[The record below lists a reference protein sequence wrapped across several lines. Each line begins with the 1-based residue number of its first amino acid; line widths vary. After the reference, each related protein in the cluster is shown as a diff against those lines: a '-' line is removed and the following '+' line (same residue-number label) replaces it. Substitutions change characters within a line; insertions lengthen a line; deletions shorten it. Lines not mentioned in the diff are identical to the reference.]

1 VDGDGERSDDG
12 ADPAGGPTGNARTA
26 VDIADSRQA
35 MNEMVHWRARS
46 ANASESDALF
56 ADTLS
61 FAGEVR
67 RNEKLIRRAAWCAG
81 GLGLFV
87 GVAGMVCA
95 ASLFPL
101 KRTEV
106 RFVTV
111 DSSTGFVGE
120 SIAAT
125 DAPATFNERVAHQY
139 LRLYIEA
146 REAYVPEIDPVM
158 FERTQILSAP
168 DERAR
173 YAAWHKDALS
183 PLAALGKNGHIEVAN
198 FHPLL
203 EGAGKAKTLVYHVR
217 YDRRETRGQT
227 IGPWKHWTATVYFQW
242 HPELIMNDQQR
253 QVNPAGMQVIQYQSN
268 EDPG

>member
-1 VDGDGERSDDG
+1 
-12 ADPAGGPTGNARTA
+12 
-26 VDIADSRQA
+26 
-35 MNEMVHWRARS
+35 MNEMVRWRARS
-46 ANASESDALF
+46 ASASESDALF

-67 RNEKLIRRAAWCAG
+67 RNEKLMRRAAWCAG

-125 DAPATFNERVAHQY
+125 DAPAIFNERVAHEY
-139 LRLYIEA
+139 FRLYIEA
-146 REAYVPEIDPVM
+146 RRGIC
-158 FERTQILSAP
+158 
-168 DERAR
+168 
-173 YAAWHKDALS
+173 
-183 PLAALGKNGHIEVAN
+183 
-198 FHPLL
+198 
-203 EGAGKAKTLVYHVR
+203 AGNRPADVR
-217 YDRRETRGQT
+217 EDT
-227 IGPWKHWTATVYFQW
+227 
-242 HPELIMNDQQR
+242 
-253 QVNPAGMQVIQYQSN
+253 NPFSTG
-268 EDPG
+268 